1 MRELGPPRLFIT
13 TRLMFIQ
20 GLVTAALAG
29 SLAYVALLGS
39 VSINL
44 LLKQLRAFFDNN
56 TRALLKVTRDRKQ
69 TTA

>member
-1 MRELGPPRLFIT
+1 
-13 TRLMFIQ
+13 MFIQ